1 MNLCLGCKN
10 KIKKKEE
17 EKKMPQWRGGYTD
30 SWDCF
35 TEKPHLKK
43 KGRKWGREEGREG
56 GNKKE
61 CRKLKSQDCM
71 EI

>member
-1 MNLCLGCKN
+1 
-10 KIKKKEE
+10 
-17 EKKMPQWRGGYTD
+17 MPQWRGGYTD

-35 TEKPHLKK
+35 TEKPHLKPK
-43 KGRKWGREEGREG
+43 KESEEGREG